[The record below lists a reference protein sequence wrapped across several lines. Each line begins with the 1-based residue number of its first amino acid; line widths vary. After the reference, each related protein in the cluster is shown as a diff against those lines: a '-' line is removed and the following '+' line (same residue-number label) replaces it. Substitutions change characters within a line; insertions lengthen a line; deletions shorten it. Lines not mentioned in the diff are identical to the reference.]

1 MKLKFAVILSVIL
14 HLSLFALMI
23 FMPRADL
30 KRETTYYVDLIQ
42 FSTGTGGPGGQSGG
56 QQNQGQQTQLVE
68 PESQPKTSES
78 ADATVIETEE
88 PAAKIKDL
96 TVKKDEPVS
105 KMRYPDKKSR
115 KKKEK
120 KPMVSVTRKKR
131 TTSKDGKKKTVSRRR
146 RGRSN
151 VLSTGISAGSGT
163 GSGTGSGFGSG
174 SGGFGNFPYA
184 YYIDT
189 LKNKISSSWYN
200 SLVTPGLKG
209 KFVAIVYF
217 EIQRNGR
224 VTGLKLEKESGVN
237 TIDLSARRAIENAA
251 PFPPLPSDFPSRYL
265 VVHFKF
271 EWEK

>member
-1 MKLKFAVILSVIL
+1 MKLKSAVILSVIL
-14 HLSLFALMI
+14 HVSLFALMI
-23 FMPRADL
+23 FMPRADI

-56 QQNQGQQTQLVE
+56 QEGQGQQAQLVE
-68 PESQPKTSES
+68 PETQPETTAKS
-78 ADATVIETEE
+78 DATVIETEE

-105 KMRYPDKKSR
+105 KMRYPDKNSR

-131 TTSKDGKKKTVSRRR
+131 TSTKDGKKTVSKRRR
-146 RGRSN
+146 SSSN
-151 VLSTGISAGSGT
+151 VLSTGISSGSGT

-189 LKNKISSSWYN
+189 LKNKISSSWYS
-200 SLVTPGLKG
+200 SLVTPGLNG

-217 EIQRNGR
+217 EIQRNGT
-224 VTGLKLEKESGVN
+224 VKGLKLEKKSGVN
-237 TIDLSARRAIENAA
+237 TIDLSAQRAIENAA